1 MKDDKFYVI
10 HVLEEIARLEEF
22 TAEGREA
29 FLSSDL
35 IRYAV
40 LRSLQTM
47 GESIKRLSETVK
59 ATHPEVSWK
68 GIVALR
74 NVLVHDYLD
83 LESEEIWSIVEADV
97 PVLKGQMQAL
107 LEELGG

>member
-10 HVLEEIARLEEF
+10 HVLEEIARLEKF
-22 TAEGREA
+22 AAEGKEA

-40 LRSLQTM
+40 LRSLQTL
-47 GESIKRLSETVK
+47 GESIKRLSERVK
-59 ATHPEVSWK
+59 AAYPEVDWR

-74 NVLVHDYLD
+74 NLLVHDYLD
-83 LESEEIWSIVEADV
+83 IDPEEIWNIVALDA
-97 PVLKGQMQAL
+97 PVLKGQMQKVL
-107 LEELGG
+107 RELVS

>member
-1 MKDDKFYVI
+1 
-10 HVLEEIARLEEF
+10 
-22 TAEGREA
+22 
-29 FLSSDL
+29 
-35 IRYAV
+35 
-40 LRSLQTM
+40 M

-83 LESEEIWSIVEADV
+83 LESEEIWNIVDADV